1 MYSILVTLLGIESL
15 IILASVFTYE
25 SKIDKLNSDYDE
37 LDAEFNEVYAAYCNI
52 SELAHQ
58 YKELAG
64 KATDEAELYKD
75 AYDSEHSAIHYE
87 LDRNEELEAEIKRLR
102 NVSGCSC
109 GGNCEWP
116 TACQTKSGESK
127 DMQYESSGW
136 HTDPW
141 GSSKAPLTKAEWQE
155 KWDATFNFDKQGAGW
170 TEVKIPN
177 EDILNDKI
185 LDQKP
190 YINPYGPKID
200 SIYGHTPYNQDW
212 HRSQID
218 FE

>member
-1 MYSILVTLLGIESL
+1 MYSILVALLGIESL
-15 IILASVFTYE
+15 IILAAVFTYE
-25 SKIDKLNSDYDE
+25 AKIDKLNSDYDE

-102 NVSGCSC
+102 NVSI
-109 GGNCEWP
+109 
-116 TACQTKSGESK
+116 TGESK

-141 GSSKAPLTKAEWQE
+141 VSSKAPLTKAEWQE
-155 KWDATFNFDKQGAGW
+155 KWDATFNFENKEAGML
-170 TEVKIPN
+170 
-177 EDILNDKI
+177 EDTTSI
-185 LDQKP
+185 QKP

>member
-1 MYSILVTLLGIESL
+1 MGIQTLM
-15 IILASVFTYE
+15 ILAIVYYYAE
-25 SKIDKLNSDYDE
+25 KVDRLNIDLDV
-37 LDAEFNEVYAAYCNI
+37 LDAEYDAIYSAYCNV

-102 NVSGCSC
+102 NVSI
-109 GGNCEWP
+109 
-116 TACQTKSGESK
+116 TGESK

-141 GSSKAPLTKAEWQE
+141 VSSKAPLTKAEWQE
-155 KWDATFNFDKQGAGW
+155 KWDATFNFENKEAGM
-170 TEVKIPN
+170 P
-177 EDILNDKI
+177 EDTTSI
-185 LDQKP
+185 QKP
-190 YINPYGPKID
+190 YVNPYGPKID
-200 SIYGHTPYNQDW
+200 STYGHTPYNQDW